1 MSIDPGSAPLTSVVE
16 EARRLGGLSEASGV
30 RARLLGGVGVAL
42 HAHGPIPVPLT
53 RPYGDLDYVVG
64 RADGPTFRRLLESSG
79 YEANERFN
87 ALHGHRRL
95 LHYDPAN
102 GRQVDTFVG
111 SFKMCHALEFGDRLP
126 ATGLSIAPVDLLLT
140 KLQIVQVND
149 KDLRDVLVLLGDHP
163 IGSGPEAIDP
173 IQLTAI
179 VGNDWGWHT
188 TLLDNIEKL
197 DALGRS
203 IDGLEP
209 GLRARVVDRIAEVRV
224 VIGSARHS
232 VRWRA
237 RAAVGRR
244 IPWYELPEEVAAG

>member
-1 MSIDPGSAPLTSVVE
+1 MSADPAAAPLTSVVE
-16 EARRLGGLSEASGV
+16 EARRLGRLSEASGV
-30 RARLLGGVGVAL
+30 RARLLGGVGVVL
-42 HAHGPIPVPLT
+42 HAHGPVPAPLART
-53 RPYGDLDYVVG
+53 YGDLDYVVTRG
-64 RADGPTFRRLLESSG
+64 DGPPFRRLLESSG
-79 YEANERFN
+79 YEPNERFN

-95 LHYDPAN
+95 LHYDPTN

-111 SFKMCHALEFGDRLP
+111 SFKMCHALDFSDRLP
-126 ATGLSIAPVDLLLT
+126 VLGLSIAPVDLLLT
-140 KLQIVQVND
+140 KLQIVEVND

-173 IQLTAI
+173 IQLAAI

-188 TLLDNIEKL
+188 TLLDNVEKL
-197 DALGRS
+197 EALGRS

-209 GLRARVVDRIAEVRV
+209 DLRVRVVDRIAEIRV
-224 VIGSARHS
+224 VIGSAQHS